1 MSDLVRPAA
10 TPLRDASHV
19 LAPRFSGRRYRTR
32 GWPCRRPSVFG
43 ILVVYARVDVLLQ
56 LSGRLD
62 AEGSQSFDEC
72 VAAAIAEHPRRIRID
87 CSSLDAVDPASAGCF
102 VRAHRRAA
110 ESHVQL
116 TLDAPNPDVERVLRD
131 AAVFDCLMVR

>member
-1 MSDLVRPAA
+1 MSELAA
-10 TPLRDASHV
+10 TPFRDARQA

-62 AEGSQSFDEC
+62 AEGSPAFDEC
-72 VAAAIAEHPRRIRID
+72 VAAAVAEHPRRIRID
-87 CSSLDAVDPASAGCF
+87 CSSLDTVDLASADCF
-102 VRAHRRAA
+102 VRAHRHAV
-110 ESHVQL
+110 ENHVQL
-116 TLDAPNPDVERVLRD
+116 TLDTPNPDVERVLRE